1 MINLNNE
8 KTVSIH
14 VVISSSLLIVVLIAW
29 VSFMAL
35 NPLLGTHS
43 DQLRNLAEQWQNFRL
58 NFAIALTIAPVF
70 LYFMVSLHQLVSPSV
85 SITKITGYTIAM
97 FYVVA
102 ATFSYGA
109 QLTLVPYYLN
119 QDAIFMAELWYF
131 FNPDS
136 LAYFINQTG
145 YAFWAVAVL
154 VLFWSLF
161 KREGIERWLGA
172 LFILSAITSLMAYAG
187 LLAGVPALSFLTLI
201 SGVLTLP
208 IAILA
213 LVLAIKRLRKIN
225 AAVDPEA
232 AINNENIEKN
242 DEDDI
247 PLTTTTET
255 VSQPMEK
262 ETKSEDVDLN
272 EPMNTDG
279 VNSNKGNTKKRIIMV
294 LLGTILVFAGV
305 LGGFI
310 GVVSFMNPIPED
322 VELLEVYNPQV
333 QELPLNVPVTIT
345 TFNIGYGGLDKDR
358 DFFMDGGVESRS
370 ESLERTLENSREI
383 ISFLQ
388 ASQPNIML
396 LQEVDIRS
404 SRSFDV
410 NQLKMFQEAFPHH
423 ASVHGWNYKALWV
436 PVPVFNPMGY
446 ADSGIT
452 TFGEYAIENPVRYQ
466 LPGSEA
472 WPRQLFDL
480 DRCMIE
486 TKIPVDNGKTL
497 VLVNLHLS
505 AYDKG
510 GRVRE
515 HQIGF
520 VKQYLTDQVLEG
532 HYVIVGGDWNHLLAP
547 HHMDDPAFMANWP
560 DWLMPLPDDF
570 TPENYDW
577 AVDTNV
583 FTVRDN
589 ATPYRKGESFVTVID
604 GFIVSNNV
612 EVHRVEGH
620 DLDFTY
626 SDHNPVS
633 LVFSL
638 Q

>member
-1 MINLNNE
+1 M
-8 KTVSIH
+8 
-14 VVISSSLLIVVLIAW
+14 VISSSLLIIVLLAW
-29 VSFMAL
+29 ISLMTL
-35 NPLLGTHS
+35 TPLFGTYL
-43 DQLRNLAEQWQNFRL
+43 DQLRNLPEYWQKFRL
-58 NFAIALTIAPVF
+58 SFAVALTIAPVF
-70 LYFMVSLHQLVSPSV
+70 LYFMVSLHRLLLPTVSM
-85 SITKITGYTIAM
+85 TKIAGYTIAV

-102 ATFSYGA
+102 ATLSYGA

-119 QDAIFMAELWYF
+119 QNAIFMAEIWYF
-131 FNPDS
+131 FNQDS
-136 LAYFINQTG
+136 LAYFINQTS

-154 VLFWSLF
+154 LLFWSLI
-161 KREGIERWLGA
+161 KKVGIERWLGA

-187 LLAGVPALSFLTLI
+187 LMAGVPVLSSLTLI

-213 LVLAIKRLRKIN
+213 LILAIKRLIKIN
-225 AAVDPEA
+225 AAVGPEA
-232 AINNENIEKN
+232 VINNENIEKN
-242 DEDDI
+242 DEDDM
-247 PLTTTTET
+247 
-255 VSQPMEK
+255 VEK
-262 ETKSEDVDLN
+262 EANPEDVDLK

-279 VNSNKGNTKKRIIMV
+279 VNNNKGITKRRIIMA
-294 LLGTILVFAGV
+294 LLGTILVFAGA

-310 GVVSFMNPIPED
+310 GVVSFMNPVPQEM
-322 VELLEVYNPQV
+322 ELLEVYNPQG
-333 QELPLNVPVTIT
+333 QELSLNTPVTIT

-388 ASQPNIML
+388 TSQPNIML

-410 NQLKMFQEAFPHH
+410 NQLKMFREAFPHH

-452 TFGEYAIENPVRYQ
+452 TFSEYAMENPVRYQ

-486 TKIPVDNGKTL
+486 TRIPVDNGKTL

-510 GRVRE
+510 GKVRE

-520 VKQYLTDQVLEG
+520 VKQYLSDQASEG

-547 HHMDDPAFMANWP
+547 HQMDDPIFMANWP

-570 TPENYDW
+570 GRENYDW

-589 ATPYRKGESFVTVID
+589 ATPYRKGKSFVTVID

-612 EVHRVEGH
+612 KVHRVEGH